1 LARQTL
7 LSWSKSM
14 NEPAP
19 IRVMCVDDHP
29 LFMQGIEKVIAHEKD
44 LTLVASAATGR
55 EALIAYRTSR
65 PDVTLMDLRLP
76 DINGIDAAVNIR
88 KEFPEAK
95 ILILTTFEGDWEIQ
109 RALSAGCLGYLLKST
124 PFQGLVDAIRKAS
137 RGRKHIPAEIA
148 QALADNIGREKL
160 SEREM
165 EVLRRIAEGDR
176 NRDIADQLAISE
188 QTVKAH
194 VVRIMDK
201 LEARDRTQ
209 AVAIAIRRGLIHL

>member
-1 LARQTL
+1 
-7 LSWSKSM
+7 M
-14 NEPAP
+14 NDPIP

-29 LFMQGIEKVIAHEKD
+29 LFMQGIEKVVAHEKD
-44 LTLVASAATGR
+44 LALVASAATGR
-55 EALIAYRTSR
+55 DAVLAYRQSR

-76 DINGIDAAVNIR
+76 DMSGIDAVVNIR
-88 KEFPEAK
+88 KEFPDAK
-95 ILILTTFEGDWEIQ
+95 ILILTTFEGDFEIQ

-124 PFQGLVDAIRKAS
+124 PFQELVDAIRKAH

-176 NRDIADQLAISE
+176 NRDIAEQLAISE

>member
-1 LARQTL
+1 
-7 LSWSKSM
+7 M

-19 IRVMCVDDHP
+19 IRIMCVDDHP
-29 LFMQGIEKVIAHEKD
+29 LFMQGIEKVVAHEKD

-55 EALIAYRTSR
+55 EALIAYRQSR

-76 DINGIDAAVNIR
+76 DMSGIDAVVNIR

-95 ILILTTFEGDWEIQ
+95 VLILTTFEGDWEIQ

-124 PFQGLVDAIRKAS
+124 PFQELVDAIRKAY
-137 RGRKHIPAEIA
+137 RGRKHIPAAIA

-176 NRDIADQLAISE
+176 NRDIAEQLAISE

>member
-1 LARQTL
+1 
-7 LSWSKSM
+7 M
-14 NEPAP
+14 IEPAP

-29 LFMQGIEKVIAHEKD
+29 LFMQGIEKVVAHEKD
-44 LTLVASAATGR
+44 LKMVASATTGR
-55 EALIAYRTSR
+55 EALTAYRESK

-76 DINGIDAAVNIR
+76 DMSGIDAVVSIR
-88 KEFPEAK
+88 KEFSEAK

-124 PFQGLVDAIRKAS
+124 PFQELVDAIRKAY

-148 QALADNIGREKL
+148 QALADNLGREKL

-165 EVLRRIAEGDR
+165 DVLRRIAEGDR
-176 NRDIADQLAISE
+176 NRDIAEQLAISE

-209 AVAIAIRRGLIHL
+209 AVAIAIRRG

>member
-1 LARQTL
+1 
-7 LSWSKSM
+7 M

-29 LFMQGIEKVIAHEKD
+29 LFMQGIEKVVVHEKD
-44 LTLVASAATGR
+44 LRMVASAATGR
-55 EALIAYRTSR
+55 EALIAYRESR

-76 DINGIDAAVNIR
+76 DMSGIDAVVSIR

-124 PFQGLVDAIRKAS
+124 PFQELVDAIRKAY

-148 QALADNIGREKL
+148 QALADNLGREKL

-165 EVLRRIAEGDR
+165 EVLKRIAEGDR
-176 NRDIADQLAISE
+176 NRDIAEQLAISE

>member
-1 LARQTL
+1 
-7 LSWSKSM
+7 M

-55 EALIAYRTSR
+55 EALIAYRASR

-76 DINGIDAAVNIR
+76 DISGIDAVVNIR
-88 KEFPEAK
+88 KEFPDAK

-124 PFQGLVDAIRKAS
+124 PFQELVDAIRKAN

-176 NRDIADQLAISE
+176 NRDIAEQLAISE

>member
-1 LARQTL
+1 
-7 LSWSKSM
+7 M

>member
-1 LARQTL
+1 
-7 LSWSKSM
+7 M

-55 EALIAYRTSR
+55 EALIAYRASR

-88 KEFPEAK
+88 KEFSDAK

-137 RGRKHIPAEIA
+137 RGRRHIPAEIA

-165 EVLRRIAEGDR
+165 EVLRLIAEGDR
-176 NRDIADQLAISE
+176 NRDIAEQLAISE

>member
-1 LARQTL
+1 
-7 LSWSKSM
+7 M
-14 NEPAP
+14 NEPTP

-29 LFMQGIEKVIAHEKD
+29 LFMQGIEKVVAHEKD

-55 EALIAYRTSR
+55 EALIAYRESR

-76 DINGIDAAVNIR
+76 DISGIDAVVNIR
-88 KEFPEAK
+88 KEFPDAK

-124 PFQGLVDAIRKAS
+124 PFQELVDAIRKAY

-148 QALADNIGREKL
+148 QALADSVGREKL
-160 SEREM
+160 SDREM

-176 NRDIADQLAISE
+176 NRDIAEQLAISE

>member
-1 LARQTL
+1 
-7 LSWSKSM
+7 M
-14 NEPAP
+14 NVPAP

-55 EALIAYRTSR
+55 EALIAYRASR

-76 DINGIDAAVNIR
+76 DISGIDAVVNIR
-88 KEFPEAK
+88 KEFPDAK

-124 PFQGLVDAIRKAS
+124 PFQELVDAIRKAN

-176 NRDIADQLAISE
+176 NRDIAEQLAISE